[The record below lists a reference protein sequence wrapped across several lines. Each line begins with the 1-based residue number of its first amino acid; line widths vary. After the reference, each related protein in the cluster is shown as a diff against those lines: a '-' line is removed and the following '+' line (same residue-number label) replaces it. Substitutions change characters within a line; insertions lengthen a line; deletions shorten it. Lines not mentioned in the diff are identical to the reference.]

1 MAIGAGTNYQLTR
14 KVTEF
19 AHNYY
24 QLRYLNQKRG
34 KFKMSTTEHK
44 KGGTKNC

>member
-1 MAIGAGTNYQLTR
+1 MAIGATSNYQLTR

-24 QLRYLNQKRG
+24 QLRYLQEKEET
-34 KFKMSTTEHK
+34 ME
-44 KGGTKNC
+44 